1 MRGGT
6 EGKIAPLVTVKVSQ
20 QMETATLLAEAL
32 LHTIL
37 QQGRELQ
44 VLLADSVALI
54 ILLLACQVLIAT
66 IHLHTP
72 NLIEYDVHPSSGAHY
87 AKVHF

>member
-1 MRGGT
+1 VRGGT
-6 EGKIAPLVTVKVSQ
+6 EEKVTPLVTVKVSQ

-37 QQGRELQ
+37 EQGRQLQ

-54 ILLLACQVLIAT
+54 VLLLACQVLIAT
-66 IHLHTP
+66 IHLHT
-72 NLIEYDVHPSSGAHY
+72 NHIS
-87 AKVHF
+87 